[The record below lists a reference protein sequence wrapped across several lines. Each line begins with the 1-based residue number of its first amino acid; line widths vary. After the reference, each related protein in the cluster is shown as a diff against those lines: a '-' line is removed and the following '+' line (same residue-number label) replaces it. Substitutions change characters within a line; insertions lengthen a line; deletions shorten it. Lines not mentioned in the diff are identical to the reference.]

1 MKIEP
6 GPRGPRHVE
15 RADRGGDAGVA
26 RRVRAHGG
34 ERDVCPRPGDSS
46 GGRNPRW
53 YRRTLDRI
61 AALPRAERP
70 LVLVW
75 HTEPL
80 PMPRAAGT
88 SKQLLT
94 TRELGKLVLRD
105 RRVNDHY
112 SNARYLRRLAAGRSA
127 DVLAVATCVPGVP
140 RAGRRRHRA
149 SAAYHPSHGRLLGRE
164 RDVDVIFL
172 GDFRL
177 PRRRRIL
184 RLLERESVD
193 VSRLGDY
200 ANPELWGEG
209 RVELMNRVKVALNIP
224 RLEGHL
230 PDVRLSWR
238 WRTARSSSRSRCL
251 PEPYVPGVHY
261 VEAPVDRL
269 AETIRHYLEDE
280 DARRRSPMRRIAS
293 WRPSSRSSGRSAGCS
308 TWCARLRCGRRE
320 RRPARLLRAPSRR
333 RGAALVAR
341 GHARD
346 HGRCCASGW
355 PAAT

>member
-1 MKIEP
+1 MK
-6 GPRGPRHVE
+6 VE
-15 RADRGGDAGVA
+15 LLVREDLAMSSAPIAVETLASLGVSA
-26 RRVRAHGG
+26 RTVV
-34 ERDVCPRPGDSS
+34 ERDVDLSPGRLVWV
-46 GGRNPRW
+46 GGNPRW

-88 SKQLLT
+88 SRQLLT

-112 SNARYLRRLAAGRSA
+112 SNARYLRRLAAEGTA
-127 DVLAVATCVPGVP
+127 DVLAVATRAYQAYLEQEGVATELVPLG
-140 RAGRRRHRA
+140 
-149 SAAYHPSHGRLLGRE
+149 YHPSHGRLLGRE

-184 RLLERESVD
+184 RLLEREGVD
-193 VSRLGDY
+193 VLTLGDY

-230 PDVRLSWR
+230 PDVRLVVAMANGALVVSEPLY
-238 WRTARSSSRSRCL
+238 L

-269 AETIRHYLEDE
+269 AETIRQYLEDE
-280 DARRRSPMRRIAS
+280 DARRRITDEAHRFVATELTLE
-293 WRPSSRSSGRSAGCS
+293 RSFS
-308 TWCARLRCGRRE
+308 
-320 RRPARLLRAPSRR
+320 RLLDLVREATLRA
-333 RGAALVAR
+333 A
-341 GHARD
+341 
-346 HGRCCASGW
+346 
-355 PAAT
+355 

>member
-1 MKIEP
+1 VK
-6 GPRGPRHVE
+6 VE
-15 RADRGGDAGVA
+15 LLVREDLAMSSAPIAVETLASLGVSA
-26 RRVRAHGG
+26 RTVV
-34 ERDVCPRPGDSS
+34 ERDVDLSPGRLVWV
-46 GGRNPRW
+46 GGNPRW

-88 SKQLLT
+88 SRQLLT

-112 SNARYLRRLAAGRSA
+112 SNARYLRRLAAEGTA
-127 DVLAVATCVPGVP
+127 DVLAVATRAYQAYLEQEGVP
-140 RAGRRRHRA
+140 TELVPLG
-149 SAAYHPSHGRLLGRE
+149 YHPSHGRLLGRE

-184 RLLERESVD
+184 RLLEREGVD
-193 VSRLGDY
+193 VLTLGDY

-230 PDVRLSWR
+230 PDVRLVVAMANGALVVSEPLY
-238 WRTARSSSRSRCL
+238 L

-280 DARRRSPMRRIAS
+280 DARRRITDEAHRFVATELTLE
-293 WRPSSRSSGRSAGCS
+293 RSFS
-308 TWCARLRCGRRE
+308 
-320 RRPARLLRAPSRR
+320 RLLNLVREATLRA
-333 RGAALVAR
+333 A
-341 GHARD
+341 
-346 HGRCCASGW
+346 
-355 PAAT
+355 

>member
-1 MKIEP
+1 MK
-6 GPRGPRHVE
+6 VE
-15 RADRGGDAGVA
+15 LLVREDLAMSSAPIAVETLASLGVSA
-26 RRVRAHGG
+26 RTVV
-34 ERDVCPRPGDSS
+34 ERDVDLSPGRLVWV
-46 GGRNPRW
+46 GGNPRW

-88 SKQLLT
+88 SRQLLT

-112 SNARYLRRLAAGRSA
+112 SNARYLRRLAAEGTA
-127 DVLAVATCVPGVP
+127 DVLAVATRAYQAYLEQEGVATELVPLG
-140 RAGRRRHRA
+140 
-149 SAAYHPSHGRLLGRE
+149 YHPSHGRLLGRE

-184 RLLERESVD
+184 RLLEREGVD
-193 VSRLGDY
+193 VLTLGDY

-230 PDVRLSWR
+230 PDVRLVVAMANGALVVSEPLY
-238 WRTARSSSRSRCL
+238 L

-280 DARRRSPMRRIAS
+280 DARRRITDEAHRFVATELTLE
-293 WRPSSRSSGRSAGCS
+293 RSFS
-308 TWCARLRCGRRE
+308 
-320 RRPARLLRAPSRR
+320 RLLDLVREATLRA
-333 RGAALVAR
+333 A
-341 GHARD
+341 
-346 HGRCCASGW
+346 
-355 PAAT
+355 